1 MVSEIIGLIILIII
15 LGSFLWFLSIT
26 SEEEAKK
33 MGIMTPQMGR
43 DPDHLE
49 RMERET
55 PFHIKRSREEAEKLA
70 RQSQETDLELGED
83 GVLRKKKY

>member
-1 MVSEIIGLIILIII
+1 MVWEILGLIILIII
-15 LGSFLWFLSIT
+15 LASFLWFLSIT

-49 RMERET
+49 RMEDET
-55 PFHIKRSREEAEKLA
+55 PLHIKRSREEAEKLA
-70 RQSQETDLELGED
+70 RQSQVSDLEMGED